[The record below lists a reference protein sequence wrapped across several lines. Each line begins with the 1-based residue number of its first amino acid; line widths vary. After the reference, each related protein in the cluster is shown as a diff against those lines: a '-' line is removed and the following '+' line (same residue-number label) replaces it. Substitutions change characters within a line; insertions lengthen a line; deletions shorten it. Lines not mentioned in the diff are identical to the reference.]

1 MALLVT
7 KDQKKQKNLMPSHS
21 MKLLWA
27 HQMVQALMFLSFSYL
42 HGVLPYCPNAHS
54 NPGILRA
61 LLW

>member
-7 KDQKKQKNLMPSHS
+7 NQKKQENLMPSHS
-21 MKLLWA
+21 MKLLWV

-42 HGVLPYCPNAHS
+42 HGVLPYSPNPHS